1 MLVKQCMIRDV
12 QLASPETT
20 IKEAAQKMRDGDF
33 GALPVAENDRLIG
46 MVTDRDIVIRAVS
59 EGKDPNSTKV
69 TDCMTKQVLYCYED
83 QTLEEVA
90 KNLGD
95 NQIRRV
101 PVLSREKR
109 LVGIVALGDIATS
122 DVSPNKVEETLSDIS
137 QRGDQRSKNHP
148 QKSASENLTRR
159 QN

>member
-12 QLASPETT
+12 QLGSPETT

-33 GALPVAENDRLIG
+33 GALPIAENDRLIG

-69 TDCMTKQVLYCYED
+69 IDCMTKQVLYCYED

-109 LVGIVALGDIATS
+109 LVGIVALGDIAVS
-122 DVSPNKVEETLSDIS
+122 NVSPKKVEETLSDIS
-137 QRGDQRSKNHP
+137 QRGNQ
-148 QKSASENLTRR
+148 QKSKEDQQQASDNSGRR

>member
-12 QLASPETT
+12 QLATPETT

-33 GALPVAENDRLIG
+33 GALPVGENDRLIG
-46 MVTDRDIVIRAVS
+46 MVTDRDIVIRAIAD
-59 EGKDPNSTKV
+59 GKDPSSTPVKE
-69 TDCMTKQVLYCYED
+69 CMTKQVLYCYED

-90 KNLGD
+90 ENLGN

-109 LVGIVALGDIATS
+109 LVGILALGDIAIS
-122 DVSPNKVEETLSDIS
+122 SVSPKKVEETLSHIS
-137 QRGDQRSKNHP
+137 E
-148 QKSASENLTRR
+148 KSDKHKSTDASVRR
-159 QN
+159 

>member
-1 MLVKQCMIRDV
+1 MLVKQCMIKDV

-33 GALPVAENDRLIG
+33 GALPVGENDRLVG
-46 MVTDRDIVIRAVS
+46 MITDRDIVIRAVC
-59 EGKDPNSTKV
+59 EGKDPSKTTVKE
-69 TDCMTKQVLYCYED
+69 CMTKQILYCYED
-83 QTLEEVA
+83 QSLEEVA

-122 DVSPNKVEETLSDIS
+122 DVAPKKVEETLSNIS
-137 QRGDQRSKNHP
+137 QKTDHM
-148 QKSASENLTRR
+148 KSAGQSINR
-159 QN
+159 

>member
-1 MLVKQCMIRDV
+1 MLVKQCMIKDV

-20 IKEAAQKMRDGDF
+20 IREAAQKMRDGDF
-33 GALPVAENDRLIG
+33 GALPVGENDRLVG

-59 EGKDPNSTKV
+59 EGKDPNKTTVKE
-69 TDCMTKQVLYCYED
+69 CMTKQVLYCYED

-109 LVGIVALGDIATS
+109 MVGIVALGDIATS
-122 DVSPNKVEETLSDIS
+122 SVSPEKVEETLSSIS
-137 QRGDQRSKNHP
+137 KKGEHHRSSEE
-148 QKSASENLTRR
+148 SARR
-159 QN
+159 